1 MRDYEHSPHTPVATT
16 SMKLSLAQAISVRRE
31 RLVWSRRAE
40 SWEHEGSA
48 GLTKVVDAVLA
59 SCPAHTELALDLGC
73 GSGQVTIPLARR
85 CAQVLGVDVSSAAIE
100 LLEAKARNAD
110 IRNIQVLATPMESL
124 DLEAESLSL
133 VASNYAMHHLRD
145 ADKELLIE
153 RAMRWLRP
161 GGALVIGDMMLGR
174 GTAAGDRE
182 IIRSK
187 VSSLAKRGPGGWW
200 RIVKNAWKFALRVRE
215 KPLPGQAW
223 ESMLRDA
230 GFVDVQLRRVVA
242 EASVVSATKPL

>member
-1 MRDYEHSPHTPVATT
+1 
-16 SMKLSLAQAISVRRE
+16 
-31 RLVWSRRAE
+31 
-40 SWEHEGSA
+40 
-48 GLTKVVDAVLA
+48 
-59 SCPAHTELALDLGC
+59 
-73 GSGQVTIPLARR
+73 
-85 CAQVLGVDVSSAAIE
+85 
-100 LLEAKARNAD
+100 
-110 IRNIQVLATPMESL
+110 
-124 DLEAESLSL
+124 
-133 VASNYAMHHLRD
+133 
-145 ADKELLIE
+145 
-153 RAMRWLRP
+153 
-161 GGALVIGDMMLGR
+161 MMLGR